1 MGPWPSATPQATT
14 SSATPSI
21 VFKYI
26 SWILEMY
33 FADFFSQF
41 FIVNWI
47 GFSNISLGRGG
58 EVYQGPRIRQRSK
71 FRRKKNVAFI
81 IGYPWKPQ

>member
-1 MGPWPSATPQATT
+1 
-14 SSATPSI
+14 
-21 VFKYI
+21 
-26 SWILEMY
+26 MY

-47 GFSNISLGRGG
+47 GFLNISLGRGG

-71 FRRKKNVAFI
+71 FGRKKKCGIYYWLPLEITIMMYLRIF
-81 IGYPWKPQ
+81 